1 MRLLRVIATSDEY
14 MPIDVFTPSDPT
26 GETAPGVSVV
36 AVGGTH
42 SSFTT
47 GAWDAGGYDS
57 VKGKTVALLPSPLSL
72 SLSAGRYAARI
83 RVALGAESPVY
94 EDLALEV
101 TD

>member
-1 MRLLRVIATSDEY
+1 MRLLRVIASSDEY
-14 MPIDVFTPSDPT
+14 MAVDVFTPSDPT

-36 AVGGTH
+36 APGATH

-47 GAWDAGGYDS
+47 GAWSGSYDS
-57 VKGKTVALLPSPLSL
+57 VKGKTVALLPSPVTLGL
-72 SLSAGRYAARI
+72 TAGRYAARV

-94 EDLALEV
+94 EDLSLEV